1 MDAELLKYIRKL
13 MVYTIIL
20 ALAGYTAT
28 LFAPSRFLSPAVPFL
43 YIFFFSVALI
53 HHFLLIKSIRSN
65 PKRFINR
72 FMILT
77 FSKLL
82 LYFSLIVSYTLFA
95 RQDAIAFI
103 LAFVVLYLFYT
114 VFEITHSLKAA
125 KALKKKIEHSSE
137 G

>member
-1 MDAELLKYIRKL
+1 MDAELLKYTRNL

-20 ALAGYTAT
+20 AVAGYTAS
-28 LFAPSRFLSPAVPFL
+28 LFVPSRFISPATPFI

-77 FSKLL
+77 FGKLL
-82 LYFSLIVSYTLFA
+82 LYFSLIISYALFV
-95 RQDAIAFI
+95 RYDAIAFI
-103 LAFVVLYLFYT
+103 LTFVVLYLFYT
-114 VFEITHSLKAA
+114 VFEITNSFKAA
-125 KALKKKIEHSSE
+125 KALKLKIENPL
-137 G
+137 

>member
-1 MDAELLKYIRKL
+1 MDPELLKYVRKL

-20 ALAGYTAT
+20 AVAGFLAYFF
-28 LFAPSRFLSPAVPFL
+28 LPLRFISPAIPFL

-77 FSKLL
+77 FGKLL
-82 LYFSLIVSYTLFA
+82 LYFSLIVTYTLFV
-95 RQDAIAFI
+95 RSDAIAFI
-103 LAFVVLYLFYT
+103 LAFATLYLFYT
-114 VFEITHSLKAA
+114 VFEIKLSLTAA
-125 KALKKKIEHSSE
+125 KALKKRIENPL
-137 G
+137 